1 MGLGYLVCHYCP
13 AGNSVWTIEHDDHQA
28 AAATYE
34 EHVRRW
40 PDTPISLRWGAHVI
54 RKTPGLEMMDRLR
67 LEMSMNDVLHG
78 RDLRGLGLPWSHP
91 EAAKAWGSMPEEPK
105 RSGRKRRW

>member
-13 AGNSVWTIEHDDHQA
+13 AGNSVWTIERDDHQA

-40 PDTPISLRWGAHVI
+40 PDTPISLSASSFGNAPASAVLAIHPARSSPARSLIATSPLLAGRHIGA
-54 RKTPGLEMMDRLR
+54 
-67 LEMSMNDVLHG
+67 
-78 RDLRGLGLPWSHP
+78 
-91 EAAKAWGSMPEEPK
+91 EARA
-105 RSGRKRRW
+105 